1 MTDDTAQNDMLARLE
16 RLEQLYTEQDYTIQ
30 ALNDTVSQ
38 QDRDLRSLALSL
50 EQLQG
55 QLNSLRSE
63 VSGGVDPAFE
73 PPPHY

>member
-16 RLEQLYTEQDYTIQ
+16 RLEHLYSEQDYTIQ